1 MKLNNKL
8 FLYNIFIGSIFLLI
22 ISCSY
27 IADVFQ
33 TQTSEPLYQ
42 EPVRIGL
49 RTNDDPGRTYNS
61 TYQYVL
67 SNLFTIEG
75 GKKKLLNIEG
85 TVLIDV
91 LDPMG
96 DDKGAGNLQ
105 YPKNYEE
112 GTLDMHEVIVSAD
125 SNYVYIYTALLNR
138 VYNSKSTADQSAG
151 FLRVLL
157 CAYFGKEGDTEGLT
171 NFGTYSPADG
181 SHAKLMAYLSPGFFT
196 SNVAVKYTAA
206 YIGSTTP
213 YLGALTDNRFSA
225 TTSNQALIS
234 LISTNELIR
243 TSYDVMNGV
252 STVFAVKIPRG
263 NVLTSGKWKFIMIT
277 YGWEDYGLP
286 TCYPGNNGYFRDIIG
301 YAGSWAFGAGGSPKI
316 PYTRKCA
323 DLLNNESINQSNILV
338 SRFIDKNQMFDL
350 NLP

>member
-105 YPKNYEE
+105 YPKK
-112 GTLDMHEVIVSAD
+112 LRRR
-125 SNYVYIYTALLNR
+125 YIR
-138 VYNSKSTADQSAG
+138 
-151 FLRVLL
+151 
-157 CAYFGKEGDTEGLT
+157 
-171 NFGTYSPADG
+171 
-181 SHAKLMAYLSPGFFT
+181 
-196 SNVAVKYTAA
+196 
-206 YIGSTTP
+206 
-213 YLGALTDNRFSA
+213 
-225 TTSNQALIS
+225 
-234 LISTNELIR
+234 
-243 TSYDVMNGV
+243 
-252 STVFAVKIPRG
+252 
-263 NVLTSGKWKFIMIT
+263 
-277 YGWEDYGLP
+277 
-286 TCYPGNNGYFRDIIG
+286 
-301 YAGSWAFGAGGSPKI
+301 YA
-316 PYTRKCA
+316 
-323 DLLNNESINQSNILV
+323 
-338 SRFIDKNQMFDL
+338 
-350 NLP
+350 